1 MWSNTSICR
10 DYLVVYVR
18 PAGAGVGNAA
28 AAVDVGQALD
38 VRGGLDDLALRL
50 AAKGGSYISYSVCCF
65 SLYLTCCI

>member
-1 MWSNTSICR
+1 MRSNTLICR

-38 VRGGLDDLALRL
+38 VRGGLDDLALQL
-50 AAKGGSYISYSVCCF
+50 AAKGGSCISYSVCCF

>member
-1 MWSNTSICR
+1 M
-10 DYLVVYVR
+10 
-18 PAGAGVGNAA
+18 AGVGNAAA

>member
-1 MWSNTSICR
+1 MSSNTLICWN
-10 DYLVVYVR
+10 YLVVYAR

-50 AAKGGSYISYSVCCF
+50 AANGGSYTSYSVCCF
-65 SLYLTCCI
+65 SL

>member
-1 MWSNTSICR
+1 MCSNTSICR

-28 AAVDVGQALD
+28 AVDVGQALD

-50 AAKGGSYISYSVCCF
+50 AANGGSYISYSVCCF
-65 SLYLTCCI
+65 SL

>member
-10 DYLVVYVR
+10 DYLDVYVR

>member
-10 DYLVVYVR
+10 DYLDVYVR

-38 VRGGLDDLALRL
+38 VRGGLDDLALQL
-50 AAKGGSYISYSVCCF
+50 AAKGGS
-65 SLYLTCCI
+65 

>member
-1 MWSNTSICR
+1 MSSNTSICQ

-50 AAKGGSYISYSVCCF
+50 AANGGSYISYSVCCF
-65 SLYLTCCI
+65 SL